1 MEPMINEMFQSMYE
15 TYQESLRIIAMHY
28 KIPRDDVDDIV
39 QETFISY
46 YEHYPVNMR
55 NRKSMLT
62 TILIRKCL
70 DYWRKYRPESI
81 SMDSEEGKIEVGNLL
96 HLVSKDIADTVV
108 DKEKYKR
115 LYDCIM
121 EMRDDWKEVIL
132 YCCLLD
138 YTSSEAGK
146 ILGISG
152 TACRSRLMKARLE
165 LKKRLGPDYKDY

>member
-28 KIPRDDVDDIV
+28 KIPRDDIDDIV

-46 YEHYPVNMR
+46 YEHYPVNMS

-132 YCCLLD
+132 SLRLNTLIHTAPPFPHLKNQKRTFRNIRLLLD
-138 YTSSEAGK
+138 Y
-146 ILGISG
+146 
-152 TACRSRLMKARLE
+152 
-165 LKKRLGPDYKDY
+165 